1 MEIIDKFTTHQ
12 NLKGLKNM
20 YTISN
25 IQDLEK
31 NSFDSD
37 KFKSAIIAFKTVDIE
52 MLLDW
57 YRIYDKNA
65 FKNQIKVLVDEL
77 NFRKSS
83 LGKELE

>member
-1 MEIIDKFTTHQ
+1 
-12 NLKGLKNM
+12 M